1 MHPKT
6 LQNLNVVHSSSGRS
20 DISLLVSLQ
29 RECLQAVKKVEASNS
44 AIRKEQTSIAKAIK
58 ELEELMREGQKKSFT
73 LKGSGY
79 EVNVDVCNL
88 SMKNVHLCIVPGF
101 IASTKEGDGKSLLL
115 LLVSIPTNRGH
126 PSNASHVYTLRK
138 VGVIILLNFM
148 PAECSSEGA
157 VQDRLGEKIHC

>member
-1 MHPKT
+1 
-6 LQNLNVVHSSSGRS
+6 
-20 DISLLVSLQ
+20 
-29 RECLQAVKKVEASNS
+29 
-44 AIRKEQTSIAKAIK
+44 
-58 ELEELMREGQKKSFT
+58 MREGQKKSFT